1 MGWTEEQA
9 RKARGLME
17 AFCGADEVAAAMDC
31 RASELN
37 ALCRDAF
44 GLSKSAALA
53 RFSAVGRARLRVT
66 LMDEA
71 TSGNFRAL
79 DVLARSELGLGP
91 VESRRKATPAKNEE
105 TTKPKSGD
113 GKARAALKPVA
124 FARTLK
130 VVGE

>member
-1 MGWTEEQA
+1 
-9 RKARGLME
+9 
-17 AFCGADEVAAAMDC
+17 MDC

-44 GLSKSAALA
+44 GLSRSAAFA
-53 RFSAVGRARLRVT
+53 RFAAVGRARLRVT

-91 VESRRKATPAKNEE
+91 VESRRKTTPAKDEAAKSE
-105 TTKPKSGD
+105 SGD